1 MQKIGIIHNFTN
13 GATKE
18 LAHALMD
25 KLASDYSCWV
35 LPTSEVAQALE
46 VASGTDVI
54 VSVGGDGTMLRVAR
68 AAVPQG
74 IPILGVNMG
83 RVGFMTEIQGSEAL
97 EKVPEYLQAECRIE
111 ERSMLEIEIIPEGQ
125 GRGAAGHYLALNDV
139 LVARGALPR
148 VCQIE
153 ARVDGAVVTEY
164 RSDGVILAT
173 ATGSTSYAL
182 ASGGPVMYPESKDM
196 ILVPVSAH
204 LSFSSPLVIG
214 PESVVELCLLS
225 ENQGV
230 VSVDGQIDHPLHRG
244 DMVRARRS
252 DEVMR
257 FLRAAPASAFY
268 ATLTQRL
275 RPREQG

>member
-18 LAHALMD
+18 LAHALRD
-25 KLASDYSCWV
+25 KLSPDYSCWV
-35 LPTSEVAQALE
+35 LPTSEEAQALE

-54 VSVGGDGTMLRVAR
+54 ISVGGDGTMLRVAR
-68 AAVPQG
+68 AAVPQR

-111 ERSMLEIEIIPEGQ
+111 ERSMLEVEIIPGGQ
-125 GRGAAGHYLALNDV
+125 GKGAAGHYLALNDV
-139 LVARGALPR
+139 LLARGALPR

-153 ARVDGAVVTEY
+153 ARVDGSVVTEY
-164 RSDGVILAT
+164 RADGVVLAT

-230 VSVDGQIDHPLHRG
+230 ASVDGQIDHPLHRG
-244 DMVRARRS
+244 DVVRARRS
-252 DEVMR
+252 DKVMR